1 MLEIAPVTPWALL
14 ARDYHDMIR
23 VRALHIKLRDAIEAW
38 NIFL

>member
-1 MLEIAPVTPWALL
+1 
-14 ARDYHDMIR
+14 